1 MIIRTPGDLSDF
13 SIHLN
18 PITEDNILLANGTE
32 KKNYLS
38 SYREAEKSISTLA
51 VMEEVSRSVDNY
63 SVQLKRSKEARGLG
77 LKSIHLNRS
86 FEIFLANMFRTGNEI
101 FFMTW
106 SWDLSGEPVFIY
118 PTLVSK
124 PEEVIFR
131 LQKGDTFEFMGTG
144 INLFPKREV
153 VGGLATRMQIWECD
167 KNARRCGKV
176 ISEIFNTIK
185 NSKLNTLLSNISIDH
200 VTTAHFTLIK
210 EASFDLGNIIGMILK
225 GNSDDYVDCFEGY
238 YPADMPW
245 DTGEEKYTGLGCNI
259 VLNKY

>member
-144 INLFPKREV
+144 IAKADKGRCIQKGKSRLSRCDGHCYYFKQVEEAEKAAHTLFNFSSFLFQRHMVDRFKKQRE
-153 VGGLATRMQIWECD
+153 LLR
-167 KNARRCGKV
+167 
-176 ISEIFNTIK
+176 F
-185 NSKLNTLLSNISIDH
+185 KLIQDGTNYFLNI
-200 VTTAHFTLIK
+200 
-210 EASFDLGNIIGMILK
+210 
-225 GNSDDYVDCFEGY
+225 
-238 YPADMPW
+238 
-245 DTGEEKYTGLGCNI
+245 
-259 VLNKY
+259 